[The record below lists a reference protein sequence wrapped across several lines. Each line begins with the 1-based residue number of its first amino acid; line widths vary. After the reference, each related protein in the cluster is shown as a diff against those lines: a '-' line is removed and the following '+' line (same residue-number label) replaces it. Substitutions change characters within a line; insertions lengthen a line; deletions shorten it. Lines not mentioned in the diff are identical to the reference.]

1 MSASKLANR
10 FRRNESGTTAVM
22 FGVSALAMFG
32 AMGAA
37 MDISRAV
44 SEKSRVQTV
53 ADIASLQAAR
63 SLEGNDAQL
72 LQGAQAVFAQHFPS
86 GSPVTVTGAVRK
98 GDAVTIEAESR
109 VDTYL
114 ASFLGFNEVPVSV
127 RSTSTFAV
135 NDVDIALVLD
145 TTGSMAGSN
154 MVALKTAAGELLDTL
169 EAVEGDGI
177 RLSVV
182 PFAQHVNVGLS
193 RAGADWLEVPS
204 DRVTPAATECRM
216 ERPVIGR
223 SNCRTVYA
231 TGYNDGVPF
240 DYSYPVCDTEYGEEE
255 QVCRTFP
262 ERTETWQGCVGSRN
276 VPLDTQAAFAGV
288 RIPGIMGS
296 CGTEVQPMTA
306 NFASARSTID
316 ALAPSGDTYM
326 PSGVLWGWRTL
337 DGAAPFG
344 NSRAATSD
352 RVLVLMTDGRNTRS
366 KSGDRHDGWDQNDAN
381 RKTRELCRGI
391 QGDGITVYTIAYGVT
406 DGATQSLLRNCASSG
421 SNYFSADS
429 ASELTE
435 AFKEIA
441 GAVTSLR
448 VTS

>member
-1 MSASKLANR
+1 MSASRLINR
-10 FRRNESGTTAVM
+10 FRENQSGTTAII

-44 SEKSRVQTV
+44 SERSRVQTV

-63 SLEGNDAQL
+63 SLDGDEAQI
-72 LQGAQAVFAQHFPS
+72 LQSAQAIFAQHFPTS
-86 GSPVTVTGAVRK
+86 SPATVTGVVRN
-98 GDAVTIEAESR
+98 GDAVTIQAESK

-114 ASFLGFNEVPVSV
+114 AAFLGFDEVPVSV
-127 RSTSTFAV
+127 SSTSTYAV

-145 TTGSMAGSN
+145 TTGSMAGGKMSD
-154 MVALKTAAGELLDTL
+154 LKTAAGELLDTL

-193 RAGADWLEVPS
+193 RAGADWLDVPA

-216 ERPVIGR
+216 ERPVIGQ

-240 DYSYPVCDTEYGEEE
+240 DYSYPVCDTQYGEEE

-276 VPLDTQAAFAGV
+276 VPLDTQAAYAGV
-288 RIPGIMGS
+288 RIPGVMGT
-296 CGTEVQPMTA
+296 CGTELQPMTA
-306 NFASARSTID
+306 NFTSARSTID
-316 ALAPSGDTYM
+316 ALAPNGDTYM

-352 RVLVLMTDGRNTRS
+352 RVLVLMTDGQNTRS
-366 KSGDRHDGWDQNDAN
+366 KFGDRHDGWDQNDAN
-381 RKTRELCRGI
+381 RKTRDLCRNI
-391 QGDGITVYTIAYGVT
+391 KGDSITVYTIAYGVT

-429 ASELTE
+429 ASELSK
-435 AFKEIA
+435 AFKDIA

>member
-1 MSASKLANR
+1 MSASKLINR
-10 FRRNESGTTAVM
+10 FRENQSGTTAIM

-63 SLEGNDAQL
+63 SLSEDDAQL
-72 LQGAQAVFAQHFPS
+72 LEGARAIFAQHFPAGSAAAVTGVVRS
-86 GSPVTVTGAVRK
+86 GDTVTV
-98 GDAVTIEAESR
+98 EAESR
-109 VDTYL
+109 VNTYL
-114 ASFLGFNEVPVSV
+114 ANFLGFDEVPVSV
-127 RSTSTFAV
+127 SSTSTFAI
-135 NDVDIALVLD
+135 NEVDIALVLD
-145 TTGSMAGSN
+145 TTASMAGGK
-154 MVALKTAAGELLDTL
+154 MAGLKTAAGELLDTL

-193 RAGADWLEVPS
+193 RAGANWLEVPA

-223 SNCRTVYA
+223 ANCRTVYA
-231 TGYNDGVPF
+231 TGVSDGVPF
-240 DYSYPVCDTEYGEEE
+240 EYSYPVCDTEYGDEEE
-255 QVCRTFP
+255 VCRTFP
-262 ERTETWQGCVGSRN
+262 ERTQTWRGCVGSRN
-276 VPLDTQAAFAGV
+276 VPLDSQTAFAGV
-288 RIPGIMGS
+288 RIPGIMGT
-296 CGTEVQPMTA
+296 CGTELQPMTA
-306 NFASARSTID
+306 NFTSARSTID
-316 ALAPSGDTYM
+316 ALRPSGDTYM

-337 DGAAPFG
+337 DGSAPLG

-352 RVLVLMTDGRNTRS
+352 RVLVLMTDGQNTRS

-381 RKTRELCRGI
+381 RKTRELCRGVK
-391 QGDGITVYTIAYGVT
+391 GDSITVYTIAYGVT
-406 DGATQSLLRNCASSG
+406 DGATQSLLRNCASSS

-429 ASELTE
+429 ASELSE
-435 AFKEIA
+435 AFKDIA